1 MIEINTLKIILN
13 TFEELEFAYL
23 FGSYSIDKADKRS
36 DVDIAIFIKQGY
48 NLFDTKLK
56 IHHKL
61 EISLNK
67 EVDIVV
73 LNSVKNFDLLN
84 DILEDGVV
92 LKDSEDDFRVM
103 FELKKQHEILDYKE
117 FKRMLDVA

>member
-1 MIEINTLKIILN
+1 MIEINTLKTILN

-23 FGSYSIDKADKRS
+23 FGSYAIDKADEHS

-56 IHHKL
+56 VHHKL

-67 EVDIVV
+67 EVDIIV

>member
-1 MIEINTLKIILN
+1 MIEINTLKTILN

-23 FGSYSIDKADKRS
+23 FGSYATDKADEFS
-36 DVDIAIFIKQGY
+36 DVDVAIFVKQGY
-48 NLFDTKLK
+48 NLFDTKLS

-61 EISLNK
+61 EVALRK

-73 LNSVKNFDLLN
+73 LNSIKNFDLLN

-92 LKDSEDDFRVM
+92 LKDSKDDFGVM
-103 FELKKQHEILDYKE
+103 FELKKEHEILDYKE

>member
-1 MIEINTLKIILN
+1 MIEINTLKTILN

-23 FGSYSIDKADKRS
+23 FGSYATDKADECS
-36 DVDIAIFIKQGY
+36 DIDIAIFVKQGY
-48 NLFDTKLK
+48 NLFDTKLS

-67 EVDIVV
+67 EVDVVV
-73 LNSVKNFDLLN
+73 LNSIKNFDLLN
-84 DILEDGVV
+84 DIFEDGVV

-103 FELKKQHEILDYKE
+103 FELKKEHEILDYKE

>member
-13 TFEELEFAYL
+13 TFEELKFAYL
-23 FGSYSIDKADKRS
+23 FGSYSTDKADECS